1 MRCQCR
7 EGGDEPIIARPKF
20 CSRWFRRRIPRDTRH
35 ETRKRRSTPRDPAT
49 KDIRMAGLRFDDRV
63 AVITGGGRGLGRA
76 YAELLAGLGAKVVVN
91 DLGVNMAGDGI
102 GEDPAS
108 ETVAAIEAA
117 GGRAVANRDTVA
129 TSAGG
134 KAIIDQALES
144 YGRVDI
150 LIHNAGNV
158 LRSTLA
164 EMTAETFRAVLDVH
178 LVGGF
183 NVVRPAFAAMCA
195 AGYGRIVLTTSIG
208 GLYGNYNVANY
219 SASKAGLIGL
229 SHAAALEGASCGVKS
244 NVIVPSAVTRMSEGV
259 DTTQFPPLGPE
270 FVAPAVGW
278 LSHETCSMSGEMLVA
293 LGGRIAKAY
302 VCETQGAWQPS
313 WTVDD
318 VARRIGEITD
328 PSEAMTFPIVP
339 TEEGGPHGF
348 MKHLLAS
355 FAMARTGAAG

>member
-1 MRCQCR
+1 MT
-7 EGGDEPIIARPKF
+7 
-20 CSRWFRRRIPRDTRH
+20 RDTRF
-35 ETRKRRSTPRDPAT
+35 ENALTAKE
-49 KDIRMAGLRFDDRV
+49 IRMTELRFDDRV

-102 GEDPAS
+102 GEDPAAD
-108 ETVAAIEAA
+108 TVAAIEAA
-117 GGRAVANRDTVA
+117 GGQAVANRDTVA

-134 KAIIDQALES
+134 KAIIEQALDS
-144 YGRVDI
+144 YGRIDI

-158 LRSTLA
+158 RRSLLA
-164 EMTAETFRAVLDVH
+164 AMTAETFQSVLDVH

-183 NVVRPAFAAMCA
+183 NVVQPAFAAMA
-195 AGYGRIVLTTSIG
+195 KARYGRIVLTTSIG
-208 GLYGNYNVANY
+208 GLYGNYEVANY

-229 SHAAALEGASCGVKS
+229 SHVAALEGATCGVKS

-259 DTTQFPPLGPE
+259 DTSQFPPLGPE

-278 LSHETCSMSGEMLVA
+278 LSHEVCNMSGEMLIA

-302 VCETQGAWQPS
+302 LAETRGVWQPA

-318 VARRIGEITD
+318 VNARMGEITD
-328 PSEAMTFPIVP
+328 ASEPLVFPIVP
-339 TEEGGPHGF
+339 TDEGGPHGF
-348 MKHLLAS
+348 MKHLATS
-355 FAMARTGAAG
+355 FAMARAGAAAE